1 MLQRIQ
7 TIFLFLMAV
16 AMGVSLVNPI
26 WQKSGVNPSDMAQ
39 LTALEY
45 SQKTGISTVIS
56 PVWYLG
62 LLILA
67 VVVIAIYAITQFRNR
82 LRQTLLC
89 AINSMLLTGVMGI
102 TLYMTLYKGKDFG
115 NPSDQGTFLFGFY
128 SIIAALILNTLANRA
143 IRRDERKVRES
154 ERFR

>member
-7 TIFLFLMAV
+7 TVFLFLLAL
-16 AMGVSLVNPI
+16 AMGIALANPI
-26 WQKSGVNPSDMAQ
+26 WEKSGANPSDMAR

-45 SQKTGISTVIS
+45 SEKVGVTTNVS

-67 VVVIAIYAITQFRNR
+67 VVVLSIFAITQYRNR
-82 LRQTLLC
+82 LRQSMICAVNALL
-89 AINSMLLTGVMGI
+89 MTGVMGVV
-102 TLYMTLYKGKDFG
+102 LYTTLYKGKEFG
-115 NPSDQGTFLFGFY
+115 NPADQGNFLFGFY
-128 SIIAALILNTLANRA
+128 SIIAALVMNTLANRA

>member
-7 TIFLFLMAV
+7 TIFLFLIAV
-16 AMGVSLVNPI
+16 AMGVALVNPI
-26 WQKSGVNPSDMAQ
+26 WQKFGTDPADLAR

-45 SQKTGISTVIS
+45 SEKSGISTIVS

-62 LLILA
+62 LLMLA
-67 VVVIAIYAITQFRNR
+67 VAVICIYAITQYRNR
-82 LRQTLLC
+82 LRQTFLS
-89 AINSMLLTGVMGI
+89 AINSLLMTGIMGI
-102 TLYMTLYKGKDFG
+102 TLYLTLYKGRAFG
-115 NPSDQGTFLFGFY
+115 SESDQGNFLLGFY
-128 SIIAALILNTLANRA
+128 AIIASLVLNTLANRA

>member
-26 WQKSGVNPSDMAQ
+26 WEKSGVDPSDIAR

-45 SQKTGISTVIS
+45 SQKTGISTVIT

-67 VVVIAIYAITQFRNR
+67 VVIMAIYAITQYHNR

-102 TLYMTLYKGKDFG
+102 TLYMTLYKGNGFG
-115 NPSDQGTFLFGFY
+115 NSADQGTFLPGFY

-143 IRRDERKVRES
+143 VRRDEKKVRES

>member
-26 WQKSGVNPSDMAQ
+26 WEKSGVDPSDIAR

-45 SQKTGISTVIS
+45 SQKTGISTVIT

-67 VVVIAIYAITQFRNR
+67 VVIMAIYAITQYHNR

-102 TLYMTLYKGKDFG
+102 TLYMTLYKGNGFG
-115 NPSDQGTFLFGFY
+115 SSADQGTFLLGFY

-143 IRRDERKVRES
+143 VRRDEKKVRES

>member
-7 TIFLFLMAV
+7 TIFLALIAV
-16 AMGVSLVNPI
+16 AMVVALSTPL
-26 WQKSGVNPSDMAQ
+26 WEKSGVNPADLAS

-45 SQKTGISTVIS
+45 AQKSGISTVVT

-62 LLILA
+62 VLMLG
-67 VVVIAIYAITQFRNR
+67 VVIVAVYAITQYRNR
-82 LRQTLLC
+82 LRQTLMC
-89 AINSMLLTGVMGI
+89 AINSLLMTGIMGI
-102 TLYMTLYKGKDFG
+102 TLYMTLYKGKEFG
-115 NPSDQGTFLFGFY
+115 SASDQGSFLPGFY
-128 SIIAALILNTLANRA
+128 AIIAALVLNALANRA

>member
-16 AMGVSLVNPI
+16 AIGVSLVNPI
-26 WQKSGVNPSDMAQ
+26 WEKSGVNPSDMAR

-45 SQKTGISTVIS
+45 SQKTGISTAVT

-62 LLILA
+62 LLILG
-67 VVVIAIYAITQFRNR
+67 VVVIAIYAITQYKNR

-89 AINSMLLTGVMGI
+89 AINSMLLTGVMGV
-102 TLYMTLYKGKDFG
+102 TLYLTLYKGRDFG
-115 NPSDQGTFLFGFY
+115 SDTDQGNFLLGFY
-128 SIIAALILNTLANRA
+128 SIIFTLVMNTLANRA
-143 IRRDERKVRES
+143 IRRDEKKVRES